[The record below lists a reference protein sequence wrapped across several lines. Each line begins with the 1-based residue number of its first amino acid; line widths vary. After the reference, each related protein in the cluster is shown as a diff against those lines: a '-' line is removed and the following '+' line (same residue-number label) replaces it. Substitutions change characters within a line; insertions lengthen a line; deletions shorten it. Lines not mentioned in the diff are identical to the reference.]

1 MYDFIGREEGARRN
15 SGQEAEEGKK
25 RRRGSIRGKDYSAQ
39 YNCFFIPNNIM
50 LYLATYYILILPRQM
65 LNIGTFN
72 HWLWPCFHSQRHVR
86 LPGKVVPPRSTG
98 CGHQPA
104 LCKCSRQVLSAKK
117 TDSCLVWTHQGQY
130 KWSMCGFCFDKQHC
144 ICLC

>member
-50 LYLATYYILILPRQM
+50 LYLATYYI
-65 LNIGTFN
+65 
-72 HWLWPCFHSQRHVR
+72 
-86 LPGKVVPPRSTG
+86 
-98 CGHQPA
+98 
-104 LCKCSRQVLSAKK
+104 
-117 TDSCLVWTHQGQY
+117 
-130 KWSMCGFCFDKQHC
+130 
-144 ICLC
+144 